1 MAASAHGAVS
11 ASAAAAA
18 GSLSLLFLAD
28 QRPHNQGHCR
38 QENQADKNA
47 SDIRDK
53 PLQHN
58 NSLLSHSVL
67 MGSPVVSRAASVSS
81 RLYRVIRQGSSAEM
95 AHRNLRR
102 NCRVLPYTL
111 ESLVASL

>member
-1 MAASAHGAVS
+1 MAASAHGAV
-11 ASAAAAA
+11 SAAAAA

-47 SDIRDK
+47 SDVRDK

-58 NSLLSHSVL
+58 HILLSHSVL
-67 MGSPVVSRAASVSS
+67 MGSPFVSRAASIIS

-95 AHRNLRR
+95 AHRIHRR
-102 NCRVLPYTL
+102 NCAVLPYTL